1 MGQWVVTSEFGTAA
15 GGRARRTTNRLT
27 TGPLA
32 ALSLMTALAL
42 YGPSAMAAV
51 DITNIGFEDGTL
63 SGWTYSKTGTQG
75 STSYSGNGVGASVV
89 TGMTD
94 FAANNG
100 SHSWTVTPFGNNMA
114 SLQAGSGSDTFAT
127 AAAALGLNAAS
138 SSLVQTT
145 MDGEP
150 KNASW
155 LYQDLTLAA
164 GDYFSMAWQYVSTDY
179 EPFNDASLT
188 SLINLGDASVLATVN
203 NQNAQYALLGATN
216 LGTGSYSTGSYG
228 ATGWQVATYQV
239 STAGTYRLGFM
250 SLNLKDTAWSPVLF
264 VDQAPGLTFD
274 KGVPFGPVAPNPGS
288 GAPTTPTTP
297 TGPIVIDGPKGTDD
311 LGNEDEASFEGGTL
325 VVDKDTNVDVDFKI
339 DDKPGTI
346 DQNGHDSTFTGKIE
360 DSTAGVPGSLIVKNS
375 GNGGSVTLTNT
386 NGYTG
391 TTEVDENTTL
401 ALAGNGSIDKS
412 KKLVIDGTLDVTQA
426 TPVVNITSLDGKGDV
441 ALGNNT
447 LSITDANDAFE
458 GTIGGQGDVA
468 IKGGTQVLSGTNT
481 YAGGTSVSNNAVLQ
495 VSSDENLGDAAGKL
509 TLDGGTLHTT
519 GDVNSDRDVVLAGN
533 GTFTIDTNTTLTNS
547 GEVSGNGGLIKNGEG
562 GLDLSGTVSHSGG
575 TTVNEGELT
584 LSGQNTYTG
593 GTTLN
598 GGVLNV
604 SSDGNLGDAAGGLT
618 FNGGELHTTGDVNS
632 DRDVVLAG
640 NGTFTTDTNTTL
652 TNSGE
657 VSGNGG
663 LIKNGEGGLDLT
675 GTVSHSGG
683 TTVNEGEL
691 TLSGQNTYT
700 GGTTLNG
707 GVLNVSSD
715 GNLGDAAGG
724 LTFNG
729 GELHTT
735 GDVNSD
741 RDVVLAGNGTFTTD
755 TNTTLTNSGEVSG
768 NGGLIKN
775 GEGGLDLTGTVSHSG
790 GTTVNE
796 GELTLSGQNTYTGG
810 TTLNGGVLNVSSDG
824 NLGDAAG
831 GLTFNGG
838 TLHTTGDVNSN
849 RDVVLAGDGTFTTD
863 TNTTL
868 TNSGDVS
875 GTGGLIK
882 NGEGGLDLT
891 GTVSHSGGTT
901 VNEGELTLS
910 GQNTYTGGTTLNGG
924 VLNVSSDGNLGD
936 VAGGL
941 TFNGGELH
949 TTGDVNSN
957 RDVVLAGNGT
967 FTTDTNTTL
976 TNSGDVSGTGG
987 LIKNGEGGLDLTGTV
1002 SHSGGTTVNEGELT
1016 LSGQNTYT
1024 GGTTLNGGVL
1034 NVSSDGNLGDA
1045 AGSLTFN
1052 GGELHTTGDVNSDR
1066 DVVLA
1071 GNGTFSTDTNTTLTN
1086 SGDVSG
1092 NGGLIKNGE
1101 GGLDL
1106 TGTVSHSGGTTVN
1119 EGELTLSGQNTYTG
1133 GTMLNGGVL
1142 NVSSDGNLGDAAG
1155 GLTFNGGEL
1164 HTTGDVNSDRDVVL
1178 AGNGT
1183 FTTDTNTTLT
1193 NSGDVS
1199 GTGGLIKNGEGGLDL
1214 TGTVSHSGGTTVN
1227 EGELT
1232 LSGQNTYTGG
1242 TTLNGGVLNV
1252 SSDGNLGDAA
1262 GGLTF
1267 NGGTLQATSSMTTGR
1282 SMVLDSVGA
1291 LRSAEGSTLAVTG
1304 PISGGGTLV
1313 ADGQG
1318 TLVLGAANTH
1328 AGGTLI
1334 SGGTVVLANAGGLGS
1349 GAVAI
1354 DDATLRTTV
1363 DTQLPQSLLV
1373 MGEATLDVASGTTTQ
1388 LTGMLDGSRST
1399 GCFIKSG
1406 AGRLNMAGTAI
1417 LANGTCVNEGTL
1429 SANGVLLS
1437 DVQVER
1443 AGTVRG
1449 TGAIAGNMR
1458 VDGTLAP
1465 GNSPGTLAVTGTVTL
1480 TDAATLQI
1488 DIDGYG
1494 TGAGAGNYSRLV
1506 VSGAAG
1512 RFVANGT
1519 LQPLL
1524 RGISGNA
1531 SNTFTPKVGDM
1542 FRIVSGE
1549 GGVTGTFDRLLQPT
1563 EGLAAST
1570 RFQVYYTTGFDI
1582 DLYVTPTAYSADLV
1596 GKVNGNGLATAAALD
1611 ALVEASDAGTT
1622 TAEQTDLLRA
1632 VWQQDAAE
1640 LPVLVTALTGENHA
1654 KLAALA
1660 QSNATALADDVT
1672 GRLGQGVLVDASSTR
1687 IEQLLWA
1694 NIGYG
1699 DLSIDAD
1706 ASADRFDARQRRATA
1721 GIDVYR
1727 SSNVAWGAG
1736 LGRTTSE
1743 LERSPLDNTIDS
1755 NAFFAYGAARAGAV
1769 VLDGMLSYSADRW
1782 ESQRPDALGAG
1793 ALSGKAS
1800 GTTRMASAGVSLP
1813 FTAAGLSWQPS
1824 LRGNWQKVE
1833 RNAYREGGDSLAA
1846 LDIARLNAE
1855 GSRATLGLSVGS
1867 LVNDPLAA
1875 RATWQFGVQA
1885 GINHGQVRQATV
1897 TTVLAGE
1904 QVDLS
1909 AADAGKGFGRAQLQ
1923 GTVRLGASSYLY
1935 GGVSTEQ
1942 GSGVENNSVNAGI
1955 RIAL

>member
-1 MGQWVVTSEFGTAA
+1 MNKVFKVVWSKAVGQWVVTSEFGTAA
-15 GGRARRTTNRLT
+15 AGRTRRTANRLT

-51 DITNIGFEDGTL
+51 DITNIGFETGTL

-75 STSYSGNGVGASVV
+75 STSYGTTGVGAAVV

-94 FAANNG
+94 FEADNG
-100 SHSWTVTPFGNNMA
+100 THSWTVTPFGNNMA
-114 SLQAGSGSDTFAT
+114 SLQAGAGSDSFTT
-127 AAAALGLNAAS
+127 AATALGLDAAS
-138 SSLVQTT
+138 RALVAST
-145 MDGEP
+145 MAGSP
-150 KNASW
+150 TNASW

-188 SLINLGDASVLATVN
+188 SLVNLGDASVFATVN

-250 SLNLKDTAWSPVLF
+250 SLNLQDTQLSPVLF

-297 TGPIVIDGPKGTDD
+297 TTPTGPIVIDGPKGTDE

-346 DQNGHDSTFTGKIE
+346 DQNGHESTFTGKI
-360 DSTAGVPGSLIVKNS
+360 DDATNGVPGSLIVKNS
-375 GNGGSVTLTNT
+375 GSGGSVTLTNN

-391 TTEVDENTTL
+391 TTEVDENATL
-401 ALAGNGSIDKS
+401 ALSGNGSIDKS

-426 TPVVNITSLDGKGDV
+426 APVVNIISLDGKGDV

-447 LSITDANDAFE
+447 LSITDANDEFE

-468 IKGGTQVLSGTNT
+468 IKGGTQVLSGNNT

-509 TLDGGTLHTT
+509 TLGGGTLHTT
-519 GDVNSDRDVVLAGN
+519 GDVNSARDVVLAGN
-533 GTFTIDTNTTLTNS
+533 GTFDTDTNTTLTNS
-547 GEVSGNGGLIKNGEG
+547 GDVSGNGGLIKNGEG
-562 GLDLSGTVSHSGG
+562 GL
-575 TTVNEGELT
+575 E
-584 LSGQNTYTG
+584 
-593 GTTLN
+593 
-598 GGVLNV
+598 
-604 SSDGNLGDAAGGLT
+604 
-618 FNGGELHTTGDVNS
+618 
-632 DRDVVLAG
+632 
-640 NGTFTTDTNTTL
+640 
-652 TNSGE
+652 
-657 VSGNGG
+657 
-663 LIKNGEGGLDLT
+663 
-675 GTVSHSGG
+675 
-683 TTVNEGEL
+683 
-691 TLSGQNTYT
+691 
-700 GGTTLNG
+700 
-707 GVLNVSSD
+707 
-715 GNLGDAAGG
+715 
-724 LTFNG
+724 
-729 GELHTT
+729 
-735 GDVNSD
+735 
-741 RDVVLAGNGTFTTD
+741 
-755 TNTTLTNSGEVSG
+755 
-768 NGGLIKN
+768 
-775 GEGGLDLTGTVSHSG
+775 LTGTVSHSG

-838 TLHTTGDVNSN
+838 TLHTTGDVNSD
-849 RDVVLAGDGTFTTD
+849 RDVVLAGDGTFNTD
-863 TNTTL
+863 ADTTL

-875 GTGGLIK
+875 GNGGLIK
-882 NGEGGLDLT
+882 NGEGGM
-891 GTVSHSGGTT
+891 
-901 VNEGELTLS
+901 E
-910 GQNTYTGGTTLNGG
+910 
-924 VLNVSSDGNLGD
+924 
-936 VAGGL
+936 
-941 TFNGGELH
+941 
-949 TTGDVNSN
+949 
-957 RDVVLAGNGT
+957 
-967 FTTDTNTTL
+967 
-976 TNSGDVSGTGG
+976 
-987 LIKNGEGGLDLTGTV
+987 LTGTV

-1045 AGSLTFN
+1045 TGGLTFN
-1052 GGELHTTGDVNSDR
+1052 GGTLHTTGDVNSDR

-1071 GNGTFSTDTNTTLTN
+1071 GD
-1086 SGDVSG
+1086 
-1092 NGGLIKNGE
+1092 
-1101 GGLDL
+1101 
-1106 TGTVSHSGGTTVN
+1106 
-1119 EGELTLSGQNTYTG
+1119 
-1133 GTMLNGGVL
+1133 
-1142 NVSSDGNLGDAAG
+1142 
-1155 GLTFNGGEL
+1155 
-1164 HTTGDVNSDRDVVL
+1164 
-1178 AGNGT
+1178 GT

-1199 GTGGLIKNGEGGLDL
+1199 GMGGLIKNGEGGLEL

-1252 SSDGNLGDAA
+1252 SSDGNLGDAS

-1267 NGGTLQATSSMTTGR
+1267 NGGTLQASSSMTTSR

-1291 LRSAEGSTLAVTG
+1291 LRSSEGSTLTVNG

-1334 SGGTVVLANAGGLGS
+1334 SGGTVVLAHAGGLGS

-1354 DDATLRTTV
+1354 NDATLRTTV
-1363 DTQLPQSLLV
+1363 DTQVAQPLLV

-1406 AGRLNMAGTAI
+1406 AGRLNMAGTAV

-1437 DVQVER
+1437 NVQVER
-1443 AGTVRG
+1443 EGTVRG
-1449 TGAIAGNMR
+1449 TGTIAGNMR

-1465 GNSPGTLAVTGTVTL
+1465 GNSPGTLAVTGTVAL
-1480 TDAATLQI
+1480 TDDATLQI

-1494 TGAGAGNYSRLV
+1494 TGAGAGNYSRLL

-1531 SNTFTPKVGDM
+1531 GNTFTPKVGDM

-1549 GGVTGTFDRLLQPT
+1549 GGVTGTFDRILQPT
-1563 EGLAAST
+1563 EGLAART

-1632 VWQQDAAE
+1632 VWQQDAVA
-1640 LPVLVTALTGENHA
+1640 LPVLVTALTGESHA

-1672 GRLGQGVLVDASSTR
+1672 GRLGQGVLLDASSTR
-1687 IEQLLWA
+1687 IDQLLWA

-1699 DLSIDAD
+1699 DLSVDAD

-1743 LERSPLDNTIDS
+1743 LERSPLDNTLDS

-1782 ESQRPDALGAG
+1782 ESQRPDALGADG
-1793 ALSGKAS
+1793 PLSGKAS

-1833 RNAYREGGDSLAA
+1833 RNAYREAGDSLAA
-1846 LDIARLNAE
+1846 LDVARLQAE

-1867 LVNDPLAA
+1867 LLNDPLAA
-1875 RATWQFGVQA
+1875 RGTWQFGLQA
-1885 GINHGQVRQATV
+1885 GINHGQARQATV
-1897 TTVLAGE
+1897 TTALAGE
-1904 QVDLS
+1904 RVDLS
-1909 AADAGKGFGRAQLQ
+1909 AAEAGKAFGRAQLQ

>member
-1 MGQWVVTSEFGTAA
+1 MNKVFKVVWSKAVGQWVVTSEFGTAA
-15 GGRARRTTNRLT
+15 GGRTRRTANRLT

-51 DITNIGFEDGTL
+51 DITNIGFETGTL

-75 STSYSGNGVGASVV
+75 STSYGSTGVGAAVV

-94 FAANNG
+94 FEADNG
-100 SHSWTVTPFGNNMA
+100 THSWTVTPFGNNMA
-114 SLQAGSGSDTFAT
+114 SLQAGAGSDSFTT
-127 AAAALGLNAAS
+127 AATALGLDAAS
-138 SSLVQTT
+138 RALVAST
-145 MDGEP
+145 MAGSP
-150 KNASW
+150 TNASW

-188 SLINLGDASVLATVN
+188 SLVNLGDASVFATVN

-250 SLNLKDTAWSPVLF
+250 SLNLQDTQLSPVLF

-297 TGPIVIDGPKGTDD
+297 TTPTGPIVIDGPKGTDE

-346 DQNGHDSTFTGKIE
+346 DQNGHESTFTGKI
-360 DSTAGVPGSLIVKNS
+360 DDATNGVPGSLIVKNS

-391 TTEVDENTTL
+391 TTEVDENATL
-401 ALAGNGSIDKS
+401 ALSGNGSIDKS

-426 TPVVNITSLDGKGDV
+426 APVVNIISLDGKGDV

-447 LSITDANDAFE
+447 LSITDANDEFE

-495 VSSDENLGDAAGKL
+495 VSGDENLGDAAGKL

-519 GDVNSDRDVVLAGN
+519 GDVNSARDVVLAGN
-533 GTFTIDTNTTLTNS
+533 GTFDTDTNTTLTNS
-547 GEVSGNGGLIKNGEG
+547 GDVSGTGGLIKNGEG
-562 GLDLSGTVSHSGG
+562 GL
-575 TTVNEGELT
+575 E
-584 LSGQNTYTG
+584 
-593 GTTLN
+593 
-598 GGVLNV
+598 
-604 SSDGNLGDAAGGLT
+604 
-618 FNGGELHTTGDVNS
+618 
-632 DRDVVLAG
+632 
-640 NGTFTTDTNTTL
+640 
-652 TNSGE
+652 
-657 VSGNGG
+657 
-663 LIKNGEGGLDLT
+663 
-675 GTVSHSGG
+675 
-683 TTVNEGEL
+683 
-691 TLSGQNTYT
+691 
-700 GGTTLNG
+700 
-707 GVLNVSSD
+707 
-715 GNLGDAAGG
+715 
-724 LTFNG
+724 
-729 GELHTT
+729 
-735 GDVNSD
+735 
-741 RDVVLAGNGTFTTD
+741 
-755 TNTTLTNSGEVSG
+755 
-768 NGGLIKN
+768 
-775 GEGGLDLTGTVSHSG
+775 LTGTVSHSG

-838 TLHTTGDVNSN
+838 TLHTTGDVNSD
-849 RDVVLAGDGTFTTD
+849 RDVVLAGDGTFNTES
-863 TNTTL
+863 NTTL

-875 GTGGLIK
+875 GNGGLIK
-882 NGEGGLDLT
+882 NGEGGL
-891 GTVSHSGGTT
+891 
-901 VNEGELTLS
+901 E
-910 GQNTYTGGTTLNGG
+910 
-924 VLNVSSDGNLGD
+924 
-936 VAGGL
+936 
-941 TFNGGELH
+941 
-949 TTGDVNSN
+949 
-957 RDVVLAGNGT
+957 
-967 FTTDTNTTL
+967 
-976 TNSGDVSGTGG
+976 
-987 LIKNGEGGLDLTGTV
+987 LTGTV

-1045 AGSLTFN
+1045 AGGLTFN
-1052 GGELHTTGDVNSDR
+1052 GGTLHTTGDVNGAR

-1071 GNGTFSTDTNTTLTN
+1071 GDATFNTDSNTTLTN

-1092 NGGLIKNGE
+1092 
-1101 GGLDL
+1101 
-1106 TGTVSHSGGTTVN
+1106 
-1119 EGELTLSGQNTYTG
+1119 
-1133 GTMLNGGVL
+1133 M
-1142 NVSSDGNLGDAAG
+1142 
-1155 GLTFNGGEL
+1155 
-1164 HTTGDVNSDRDVVL
+1164 
-1178 AGNGT
+1178 
-1183 FTTDTNTTLT
+1183 
-1193 NSGDVS
+1193 
-1199 GTGGLIKNGEGGLDL
+1199 GGLIKNGEGGLDL

-1267 NGGTLQATSSMTTGR
+1267 NGGTLQASSSMTTGR

-1291 LRSAEGSTLAVTG
+1291 LRSSEGSTLTVNG

-1334 SGGTVVLANAGGLGS
+1334 SGGTVVLAHAGGLGS
-1349 GAVAI
+1349 GTVAI
-1354 DDATLRTTV
+1354 NDATLRTTV
-1363 DTQLPQSLLV
+1363 DTQVTQPLLV

-1406 AGRLNMAGTAI
+1406 AGRLNMAGTAV

-1437 DVQVER
+1437 NVQVER
-1443 AGTVRG
+1443 EGTVRG
-1449 TGAIAGNMR
+1449 TGTIAGNMR

-1480 TDAATLQI
+1480 TDDATLQI

-1494 TGAGAGNYSRLV
+1494 TGAGAGNYSRLL

-1531 SNTFTPKVGDM
+1531 GNTFTPKVGDM

-1549 GGVTGTFDRLLQPT
+1549 GGVTGTFDRILQPT

-1582 DLYVTPTAYSADLV
+1582 DLYVTPAAYSADLV

-1632 VWQQDAAE
+1632 VWQQDAVA
-1640 LPVLVTALTGENHA
+1640 LPMLVTALTGESHA

-1672 GRLGQGVLVDASSTR
+1672 GRLGQGVLLDASITR
-1687 IEQLLWA
+1687 IDQLLWA

-1699 DLSIDAD
+1699 DLSVDAD

-1743 LERSPLDNTIDS
+1743 LERSPLDNTLDS

-1782 ESQRPDALGAG
+1782 ESQRPDALGADG
-1793 ALSGKAS
+1793 PLSGKAS

-1846 LDIARLNAE
+1846 LDVARLQAE

-1867 LVNDPLAA
+1867 LRNDPLAA
-1875 RATWQFGVQA
+1875 RWTWQFGLQA
-1885 GINHGQVRQATV
+1885 GINHGQARQATV
-1897 TTVLAGE
+1897 TTALAGE
-1904 QVDLS
+1904 RVDLS
-1909 AADAGKGFGRAQLQ
+1909 AAEAGKAFGRAQLQ

>member
-1 MGQWVVTSEFGTAA
+1 MGQWVVTSEFGMAA
-15 GGRARRTTNRLT
+15 GGRTRRTTNRLT

-63 SGWTYSKTGTQG
+63 SGWTYSDTGTQG
-75 STSYSGNGVGASVV
+75 STSYSDTGVGAAVV

-94 FAANNG
+94 FQADNG
-100 SHSWTVTPFGNNMA
+100 THTWTVTPFGNNMA
-114 SLQAGSGSDTFAT
+114 SLQAGNGSDSFAT
-127 AAAALGLNAAS
+127 AANALGLDAAS
-138 SSLVQTT
+138 RALVQST
-145 MDGEP
+145 MAGAP
-150 KNASW
+150 TNASW

-164 GDYFSMAWQYVSTDY
+164 GDFFSMAWQYVSTDY

-188 SLINLGDASVLATVN
+188 SLINLGDASVFATVN

-216 LGTGSYSTGSYG
+216 IGTGSYSTGSYG

-250 SLNLKDTAWSPVLF
+250 SLNLKDTALSPVLF

-297 TGPIVIDGPKGTDD
+297 TTPTGPIIIDGPKGTDE

-426 TPVVNITSLDGKGDV
+426 IPVVNITSLDGKGDV
-441 ALGNNT
+441 ALGTNT
-447 LSITDANDAFE
+447 LSITDANDEFE

-468 IKGGTQVLSGTNT
+468 INGGTQVLSGTNT

-533 GTFTIDTNTTLTNS
+533 GTFTTDTNTTLTNS
-547 GEVSGNGGLIKNGEG
+547 GDVSGNGGLIKNGEG
-562 GLDLSGTVSHSGG
+562 GL
-575 TTVNEGELT
+575 E
-584 LSGQNTYTG
+584 
-593 GTTLN
+593 
-598 GGVLNV
+598 
-604 SSDGNLGDAAGGLT
+604 
-618 FNGGELHTTGDVNS
+618 
-632 DRDVVLAG
+632 
-640 NGTFTTDTNTTL
+640 
-652 TNSGE
+652 
-657 VSGNGG
+657 
-663 LIKNGEGGLDLT
+663 
-675 GTVSHSGG
+675 
-683 TTVNEGEL
+683 
-691 TLSGQNTYT
+691 
-700 GGTTLNG
+700 
-707 GVLNVSSD
+707 
-715 GNLGDAAGG
+715 
-724 LTFNG
+724 
-729 GELHTT
+729 
-735 GDVNSD
+735 
-741 RDVVLAGNGTFTTD
+741 
-755 TNTTLTNSGEVSG
+755 
-768 NGGLIKN
+768 
-775 GEGGLDLTGTVSHSG
+775 
-790 GTTVNE
+790 
-796 GELTLSGQNTYTGG
+796 
-810 TTLNGGVLNVSSDG
+810 
-824 NLGDAAG
+824 
-831 GLTFNGG
+831 
-838 TLHTTGDVNSN
+838 
-849 RDVVLAGDGTFTTD
+849 
-863 TNTTL
+863 
-868 TNSGDVS
+868 
-875 GTGGLIK
+875 
-882 NGEGGLDLT
+882 
-891 GTVSHSGGTT
+891 
-901 VNEGELTLS
+901 
-910 GQNTYTGGTTLNGG
+910 
-924 VLNVSSDGNLGD
+924 
-936 VAGGL
+936 
-941 TFNGGELH
+941 
-949 TTGDVNSN
+949 
-957 RDVVLAGNGT
+957 
-967 FTTDTNTTL
+967 
-976 TNSGDVSGTGG
+976 
-987 LIKNGEGGLDLTGTV
+987 LTGTV

-1045 AGSLTFN
+1045 AGS
-1052 GGELHTTGDVNSDR
+1052 
-1066 DVVLA
+1066 
-1071 GNGTFSTDTNTTLTN
+1071 
-1086 SGDVSG
+1086 
-1092 NGGLIKNGE
+1092 
-1101 GGLDL
+1101 
-1106 TGTVSHSGGTTVN
+1106 
-1119 EGELTLSGQNTYTG
+1119 
-1133 GTMLNGGVL
+1133 
-1142 NVSSDGNLGDAAG
+1142 
-1155 GLTFNGGEL
+1155 LTFNGGEL

-1252 SSDGNLGDAA
+1252 SSDGNLGDAT

-1334 SGGTVVLANAGGLGS
+1334 SGGTVVLAHAGGLGS

-1363 DTQLPQSLLV
+1363 DTQLSQSLLV
-1373 MGEATLDVASGTTTQ
+1373 MGEAALDVASGTTTQ

-1660 QSNATALADDVT
+1660 QSNATALADDVN

-1699 DLSIDAD
+1699 DLSVDAD

-1727 SSNVAWGAG
+1727 SSNAAWGAG

-1846 LDIARLNAE
+1846 LDVARLNSE

>member
-1 MGQWVVTSEFGTAA
+1 MGQWVVTSEFGMAA
-15 GGRARRTTNRLT
+15 GGRTRRTANRLT

-63 SGWTYSKTGTQG
+63 NGWTYSKTGTQG
-75 STSYSGNGVGASVV
+75 STSYSDTGVGAAVV

-94 FAANNG
+94 FQADNG
-100 SHSWTVTPFGNNMA
+100 THSWTVTPFGNNMA
-114 SLQAGSGSDTFAT
+114 SLQAGNGSDSFAT
-127 AAAALGLNAAS
+127 AANALGLDAAS
-138 SSLVQTT
+138 RALVQST
-145 MDGEP
+145 MAGAP
-150 KNASW
+150 TNASW

-164 GDYFSMAWQYVSTDY
+164 GDFFSMAWQYVSTDY

-188 SLINLGDASVLATVN
+188 SLINLGDASVFATVN

-216 LGTGSYSTGSYG
+216 IGTGSYSTGSYG

-250 SLNLKDTAWSPVLF
+250 SLNLKDTALSPVLF

-297 TGPIVIDGPKGTDD
+297 TTPTGPIIIDGPKGTDE

-346 DQNGHDSTFTGKIE
+346 DQNGHDSTFTGKI
-360 DSTAGVPGSLIVKNS
+360 DDTTAGVPGSLIVKNS

-391 TTEVDENTTL
+391 TTQVDENTTL

-426 TPVVNITSLDGKGDV
+426 APVVNITSLDGKGDV

-447 LSITDANDAFE
+447 LTITDANDEFE

-509 TLDGGTLHTT
+509 TLD
-519 GDVNSDRDVVLAGN
+519 
-533 GTFTIDTNTTLTNS
+533 
-547 GEVSGNGGLIKNGEG
+547 
-562 GLDLSGTVSHSGG
+562 
-575 TTVNEGELT
+575 
-584 LSGQNTYTG
+584 
-593 GTTLN
+593 
-598 GGVLNV
+598 
-604 SSDGNLGDAAGGLT
+604 
-618 FNGGELHTTGDVNS
+618 
-632 DRDVVLAG
+632 
-640 NGTFTTDTNTTL
+640 
-652 TNSGE
+652 
-657 VSGNGG
+657 
-663 LIKNGEGGLDLT
+663 
-675 GTVSHSGG
+675 
-683 TTVNEGEL
+683 
-691 TLSGQNTYT
+691 
-700 GGTTLNG
+700 
-707 GVLNVSSD
+707 
-715 GNLGDAAGG
+715 
-724 LTFNG
+724 
-729 GELHTT
+729 
-735 GDVNSD
+735 
-741 RDVVLAGNGTFTTD
+741 
-755 TNTTLTNSGEVSG
+755 
-768 NGGLIKN
+768 
-775 GEGGLDLTGTVSHSG
+775 
-790 GTTVNE
+790 
-796 GELTLSGQNTYTGG
+796 
-810 TTLNGGVLNVSSDG
+810 
-824 NLGDAAG
+824 
-831 GLTFNGG
+831 
-838 TLHTTGDVNSN
+838 
-849 RDVVLAGDGTFTTD
+849 DGT
-863 TNTTL
+863 
-868 TNSGDVS
+868 
-875 GTGGLIK
+875 
-882 NGEGGLDLT
+882 
-891 GTVSHSGGTT
+891 
-901 VNEGELTLS
+901 
-910 GQNTYTGGTTLNGG
+910 
-924 VLNVSSDGNLGD
+924 
-936 VAGGL
+936 
-941 TFNGGELH
+941 
-949 TTGDVNSN
+949 
-957 RDVVLAGNGT
+957 
-967 FTTDTNTTL
+967 
-976 TNSGDVSGTGG
+976 
-987 LIKNGEGGLDLTGTV
+987 
-1002 SHSGGTTVNEGELT
+1002 
-1016 LSGQNTYT
+1016 
-1024 GGTTLNGGVL
+1024 
-1034 NVSSDGNLGDA
+1034 
-1045 AGSLTFN
+1045 
-1052 GGELHTTGDVNSDR
+1052 
-1066 DVVLA
+1066 
-1071 GNGTFSTDTNTTLTN
+1071 
-1086 SGDVSG
+1086 
-1092 NGGLIKNGE
+1092 
-1101 GGLDL
+1101 
-1106 TGTVSHSGGTTVN
+1106 
-1119 EGELTLSGQNTYTG
+1119 
-1133 GTMLNGGVL
+1133 
-1142 NVSSDGNLGDAAG
+1142 
-1155 GLTFNGGEL
+1155 L

-1199 GTGGLIKNGEGGLDL
+1199 GNGGLIKNGEGGLAL

-1267 NGGTLQATSSMTTGR
+1267 NGGTLQASSSMTTGR

-1291 LRSAEGSTLAVTG
+1291 LRSAEGSTLTVTG
-1304 PISGGGTLV
+1304 PISGAGTLV

-1334 SGGTVVLANAGGLGS
+1334 SGGTVVLAHAGGLGS

-1363 DTQLPQSLLV
+1363 DTQLSQSLLV
-1373 MGEATLDVASGTTTQ
+1373 TGEATLDVASGTTTQ
-1388 LTGMLDGSRST
+1388 LTGTLDGSRST

-1465 GNSPGTLAVTGTVTL
+1465 GNSPGTLAVTGTVTM

-1632 VWQQDAAE
+1632 VWQQDAVA
-1640 LPVLVTALTGENHA
+1640 LPVLVTAMTGENHA

-1672 GRLGQGVLVDASSTR
+1672 GRLGQGLLVDASSTR

-1699 DLSIDAD
+1699 DLSVDAD

-1755 NAFFAYGAARAGAV
+1755 NAFFAYGAAKAGAV

-1800 GTTRMASAGVSLP
+1800 GTTLLASAGVSLP

-1875 RATWQFGVQA
+1875 RATWQFGLQA
-1885 GINHGQVRQATV
+1885 GINNGQVRQAMV
-1897 TTVLAGE
+1897 TTALAG
-1904 QVDLS
+1904 QRVDLS
-1909 AADAGKGFGRAQLQ
+1909 SADPGKAFGRAQLQ

>member
-1 MGQWVVTSEFGTAA
+1 MNKVFKVVWSKAVGQWVVTSEFGTAA
-15 GGRARRTTNRLT
+15 SGRTRRTANRLT

-51 DITNIGFEDGTL
+51 DITNIGFETGTL

-75 STSYSGNGVGASVV
+75 STSYGSTGVGAAVV

-94 FAANNG
+94 FEADNG
-100 SHSWTVTPFGNNMA
+100 THSWTVTPFGNNMA
-114 SLQAGSGSDTFAT
+114 SLQAGAGSDSFTT
-127 AAAALGLNAAS
+127 AATALGLDAAS
-138 SSLVQTT
+138 RALVAST
-145 MDGEP
+145 MAGSP
-150 KNASW
+150 TNASW

-188 SLINLGDASVLATVN
+188 SLINLGDASVFATVN

-250 SLNLKDTAWSPVLF
+250 SLNLQDTQLSPVLF

-297 TGPIVIDGPKGTDD
+297 TTPTGPIVIDGPKGTDE

-346 DQNGHDSTFTGKIE
+346 DQNGHDSTFTGKI
-360 DSTAGVPGSLIVKNS
+360 DDATNGVPGSLIVKNS

-391 TTEVDENTTL
+391 TTEVDENATL
-401 ALAGNGSIDKS
+401 ALSGNGSIDKS

-426 TPVVNITSLDGKGDV
+426 APVVNIISLDGKGDV

-447 LSITDANDAFE
+447 LSITDANDEFE

-495 VSSDENLGDAAGKL
+495 VSGDENLGDAAGKL

-519 GDVNSDRDVVLAGN
+519 GDVNSARDVVLAGN
-533 GTFTIDTNTTLTNS
+533 GTFDTDTNTTLTNS
-547 GEVSGNGGLIKNGEG
+547 GDVSGTGGLIKNGEG
-562 GLDLSGTVSHSGG
+562 GL
-575 TTVNEGELT
+575 E
-584 LSGQNTYTG
+584 
-593 GTTLN
+593 
-598 GGVLNV
+598 
-604 SSDGNLGDAAGGLT
+604 
-618 FNGGELHTTGDVNS
+618 
-632 DRDVVLAG
+632 
-640 NGTFTTDTNTTL
+640 
-652 TNSGE
+652 
-657 VSGNGG
+657 
-663 LIKNGEGGLDLT
+663 
-675 GTVSHSGG
+675 
-683 TTVNEGEL
+683 
-691 TLSGQNTYT
+691 
-700 GGTTLNG
+700 
-707 GVLNVSSD
+707 
-715 GNLGDAAGG
+715 
-724 LTFNG
+724 
-729 GELHTT
+729 
-735 GDVNSD
+735 
-741 RDVVLAGNGTFTTD
+741 
-755 TNTTLTNSGEVSG
+755 
-768 NGGLIKN
+768 
-775 GEGGLDLTGTVSHSG
+775 LTGTVSHSG

-838 TLHTTGDVNSN
+838 TLHTTGDVNGARDVVLAGDATFNTDSN
-849 RDVVLAGDGTFTTD
+849 TTLTNSGDVSGMGGLIKNGEGGLDLTGTVSHSGGTTVNEGELTLSGQNTYTGGTTLNGGVLNISSDGNLGDATGGLTFNGGTLHTTGDVDSDRDVVLAGDGTFNTDSNTTLTNSGDVSGTGGLIKNGEGGLDLTGTVSHSGGTTVNEGELTLSGQNTYTGGTTLNGGVLNISSDGNLGDAAGGLTFNGGTLHTTGDVNSDRDVVLAGDGTFTTD

-924 VLNVSSDGNLGD
+924 VLN
-936 VAGGL
+936 
-941 TFNGGELH
+941 
-949 TTGDVNSN
+949 
-957 RDVVLAGNGT
+957 
-967 FTTDTNTTL
+967 
-976 TNSGDVSGTGG
+976 
-987 LIKNGEGGLDLTGTV
+987 I
-1002 SHSGGTTVNEGELT
+1002 
-1016 LSGQNTYT
+1016 
-1024 GGTTLNGGVL
+1024 
-1034 NVSSDGNLGDA
+1034 SSDGNLGDA
-1045 AGSLTFN
+1045 T
-1052 GGELHTTGDVNSDR
+1052 
-1066 DVVLA
+1066 
-1071 GNGTFSTDTNTTLTN
+1071 
-1086 SGDVSG
+1086 
-1092 NGGLIKNGE
+1092 
-1101 GGLDL
+1101 
-1106 TGTVSHSGGTTVN
+1106 
-1119 EGELTLSGQNTYTG
+1119 
-1133 GTMLNGGVL
+1133 
-1142 NVSSDGNLGDAAG
+1142 
-1155 GLTFNGGEL
+1155 
-1164 HTTGDVNSDRDVVL
+1164 
-1178 AGNGT
+1178 
-1183 FTTDTNTTLT
+1183 
-1193 NSGDVS
+1193 
-1199 GTGGLIKNGEGGLDL
+1199 
-1214 TGTVSHSGGTTVN
+1214 
-1227 EGELT
+1227 
-1232 LSGQNTYTGG
+1232 
-1242 TTLNGGVLNV
+1242 
-1252 SSDGNLGDAA
+1252 

-1267 NGGTLQATSSMTTGR
+1267 NGGTLQASSSMTTGR
-1282 SMVLDSVGA
+1282 SMVLESVGA
-1291 LRSAEGSTLAVTG
+1291 LRSSEGSTLTVNG
-1304 PISGGGTLV
+1304 PISGAGTLV

-1334 SGGTVVLANAGGLGS
+1334 SGGTVVLAHAGGLGS

-1354 DDATLRTTV
+1354 NDATLRTTV
-1363 DTQLPQSLLV
+1363 DTQVTQPLLV

-1406 AGRLNMAGTAI
+1406 AGRLNMAGTAV

-1429 SANGVLLS
+1429 SANGVLMS
-1437 DVQVER
+1437 NVQVER
-1443 AGTVRG
+1443 DGTVRG
-1449 TGAIAGNMR
+1449 TGTIAGNMR

-1480 TDAATLQI
+1480 TDDATLQI

-1494 TGAGAGNYSRLV
+1494 TGAGAGNYSRLL

-1531 SNTFTPKVGDM
+1531 GNTFTPKVGDM

-1549 GGVTGTFDRLLQPT
+1549 GGVTGTFDRILQPT

-1632 VWQQDAAE
+1632 VWQQDAVA
-1640 LPVLVTALTGENHA
+1640 LPVLVTALTGESHA

-1672 GRLGQGVLVDASSTR
+1672 GRLGQGVLLDASITR
-1687 IEQLLWA
+1687 IDQLLWA

-1699 DLSIDAD
+1699 DLSVDAD

-1743 LERSPLDNTIDS
+1743 LERSPLDNTLDS

-1782 ESQRPDALGAG
+1782 ESQRPDALGADG
-1793 ALSGKAS
+1793 PLSGKAS

-1846 LDIARLNAE
+1846 LDVARLQAE

-1867 LVNDPLAA
+1867 LRNDPLAA
-1875 RATWQFGVQA
+1875 RGTWQFGLQA
-1885 GINHGQVRQATV
+1885 GINHGQARQATV
-1897 TTVLAGE
+1897 TTTLAGE
-1904 QVDLS
+1904 RVDLS
-1909 AADAGKGFGRAQLQ
+1909 AAEAGKAFGRAQLQ